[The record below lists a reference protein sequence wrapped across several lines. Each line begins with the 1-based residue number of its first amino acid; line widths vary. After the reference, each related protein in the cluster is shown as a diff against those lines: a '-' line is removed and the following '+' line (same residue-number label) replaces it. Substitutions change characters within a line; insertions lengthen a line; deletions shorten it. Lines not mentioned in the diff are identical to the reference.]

1 MSNANRA
8 EMPPRPATPPERP
21 TPASPPEIRP
31 VPQPPEIRPTT
42 PPETRPR
49 PGGQIE
55 ERGLGTD
62 LLNAGA
68 TTLHGGELAFG
79 AGLGTLAVKKVVDVF
94 GGGEKPKPKPK
105 K

>member
-1 MSNANRA
+1 MSTANRA
-8 EMPPRPATPPERP
+8 EVPPRPATPPERP
-21 TPASPPEIRP
+21 TPASPPEIRT
-31 VPQPPEIRPTT
+31 VPQPPEIRPPT

-49 PGGQIE
+49 PSGQID

-68 TTLHGGELAFG
+68 TTLHGGEFAFG

-94 GGGEKPKPKPK
+94 GSGEKPKPKE
-105 K
+105 